1 MPINRPHLKWL
12 VCRTQIYILSTDKE
26 NILGIIDR
34 TLSCRKTALFG
45 RRFKEYLGVK
55 GRGSL
60 VENIYL
66 YVNILYDC
74 MPS

>member
-1 MPINRPHLKWL
+1 M
-12 VCRTQIYILSTDKE
+12 
-26 NILGIIDR
+26 GIINA
-34 TLSCRKTALFG
+34 TLSCRKTSLFG

-66 YVNILYDC
+66 YLNLFCVTVCLAEVGLNIVSEVLDFDN
-74 MPS
+74 